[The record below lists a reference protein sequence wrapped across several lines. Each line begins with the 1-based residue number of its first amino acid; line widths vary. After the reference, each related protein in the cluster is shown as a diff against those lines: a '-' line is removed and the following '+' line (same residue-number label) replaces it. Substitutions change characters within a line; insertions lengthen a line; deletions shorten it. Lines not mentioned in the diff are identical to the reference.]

1 MKDEVNKAI
10 SPLFP
15 EASHYLSR
23 DHHNFSFS
31 SSHSPA
37 LVVSPG
43 EFIHVQT
50 WDCYRGAITGPENA
64 LTKIDA
70 SLINPATGP
79 IFVTG
84 AEPGDTLS
92 VTLHDIRPGA
102 RGVARTY
109 AGDGQLQH
117 LVTEPFAQFF
127 DVKDGM
133 VRMNDRVSFKT
144 SPMLGVIG
152 VAPSSGEIL
161 TMPAGRH
168 GGNLDNNKN
177 TIGSTIHLPVKHSGG
192 LLAMGDMHASMGDG
206 EICGTGI
213 EIAGDVLISTA
224 VLKGIGTDYPVTETA
239 TSWITHGVAAVADL
253 YEAMRIACEEAAKL
267 LVDHWGFTMSEAFI
281 FLSVQG
287 NLGVAQAVHP
297 AEGTVIAKME
307 VPKISA
313 CPKPFKVA

>member
-117 LVTEPFAQFF
+117 
-127 DVKDGM
+127 
-133 VRMNDRVSFKT
+133 
-144 SPMLGVIG
+144 
-152 VAPSSGEIL
+152 
-161 TMPAGRH
+161 
-168 GGNLDNNKN
+168 
-177 TIGSTIHLPVKHSGG
+177 
-192 LLAMGDMHASMGDG
+192 
-206 EICGTGI
+206 
-213 EIAGDVLISTA
+213 
-224 VLKGIGTDYPVTETA
+224 
-239 TSWITHGVAAVADL
+239 
-253 YEAMRIACEEAAKL
+253 
-267 LVDHWGFTMSEAFI
+267 
-281 FLSVQG
+281 
-287 NLGVAQAVHP
+287 
-297 AEGTVIAKME
+297 
-307 VPKISA
+307 
-313 CPKPFKVA
+313 